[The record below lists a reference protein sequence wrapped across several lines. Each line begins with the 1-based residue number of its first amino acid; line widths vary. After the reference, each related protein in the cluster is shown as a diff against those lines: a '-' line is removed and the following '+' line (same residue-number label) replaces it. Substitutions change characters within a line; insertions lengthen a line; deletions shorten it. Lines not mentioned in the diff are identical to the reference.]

1 MNPIGASI
9 LLVILVVIATG
20 TRRVALLGVMAGVL
34 YLTQSQGLE
43 IAGFNIFATRF
54 VEVIAFARVVARR
67 EFVFRNLTTID
78 RGIVWLYVFT
88 TVVFLIRSSVDF
100 AYQIGVGVD
109 ALLLYFA
116 LRGLIDSFD
125 AFQQLLRDFVILLV
139 PFTLLVI
146 VESVTMSNPFA
157 LLGATS
163 AGDWVREGRV
173 RCYGSFRHPSLLGT
187 LGATLVPLYLGL
199 WFTRSRRLVAASGIF
214 QGLIIVWASNSGG
227 PLNCLFFGILA
238 WLVWP
243 FRHRMRV
250 VRWGI
255 VVGII
260 ALALI
265 MKAPIWY
272 IPARVS
278 AFTGGTGWHRSYL
291 MDMAAQHFGQWGL
304 AGMAIR
310 ETGAWFPYQLTATGG
325 ADITNQFLSFGI
337 SAGAGAIYI
346 LIVIL
351 VRSYRSVG
359 NCMSQLGHTGN
370 DAYLVWGLG
379 AVLTA
384 HIGNWIGIS
393 YFDQTIAIWF
403 VHLSAIASL
412 ATWQA
417 TTAVVHSDF
426 AESKPFSSKG

>member
-1 MNPIGASI
+1 MNLIGASI
-9 LLVILVVIATG
+9 LLAILVVIATG

-54 VEVIAFARVVARR
+54 VEVTAFARVVARR
-67 EFVFRNLTTID
+67 EFVFRNLTPID

-100 AYQIGVGVD
+100 AYQIGVSVD

-116 LRGLIDSFD
+116 LRGLINSFD
-125 AFQQLLRDFVILLV
+125 AFKQLLGDFVILLV

-146 VESVTMSNPFA
+146 VESVTMNNPFA

-243 FRHRMRV
+243 FRQRMRL

-255 VVGII
+255 VAGIV

-337 SAGAGAIYI
+337 SAGTGAIAL

-359 NCMSQLGHTGN
+359 DFMRQLDYTGH
-370 DAYLVWGLG
+370 DAYLAWGLG

-384 HIGNWIGIS
+384 HVGNWIGIS
-393 YFDQTIAIWF
+393 YFDQTLAIWF
-403 VHLSAIASL
+403 AHLCAISSL
-412 ATWQA
+412 
-417 TTAVVHSDF
+417 SIY
-426 AESKPFSSKG
+426 SKIEQHTEPTLG